1 MSNLTR
7 PLIKVNNSGSELH
20 YNCFLFMNIFYTL
33 GPAGIQ
39 KFSILLKEKLNNFL
53 VHTAV
58 IKYRFYK
65 CFISDENFWL
75 QMEKELLRADEAD
88 LVPEVFLKQ
97 KTEKSLNKYHLLF
110 SLWNTM
116 PLLLSKRRMRLS
128 HWRNAK
134 CMYMELRGRMM
145 S

>member
-1 MSNLTR
+1 
-7 PLIKVNNSGSELH
+7 
-20 YNCFLFMNIFYTL
+20 MNIFYTL
-33 GPAGIQ
+33 GPARIQ

-88 LVPEVFLKQ
+88 QVPEVFLKQ
-97 KTEKSLNKYHLLF
+97 KTEKK
-110 SLWNTM
+110 
-116 PLLLSKRRMRLS
+116 SKQIS
-128 HWRNAK
+128 FTF
-134 CMYMELRGRMM
+134 
-145 S
+145 